1 MVPGVV
7 MALNTPGG
15 GGQNTPVGGNGTQN
29 TPGGGGQNTPVGG
42 GNTNTS
48 NPNKIT
54 WKIINPLNV
63 GSDVS
68 AIITA
73 VMKNIIMPLASVLV
87 VLAVLYSGFKFVI
100 AQGNPKELEEARTGF
115 IWVLIGSAVL
125 LGAYGITEVLKTT
138 IEQIAPIK

>member
-1 MVPGVV
+1 MKKIIFTVLVSLICLPVVTFAGVV
-7 MALNTPGG
+7 DNTT
-15 GGQNTPVGGNGTQN
+15 TP
-29 TPGGGGQNTPVGG
+29 PP
-42 GNTNTS
+42 TNS
-48 NPNKIT
+48 NKIT
-54 WKIINPLNV
+54 WKIINPLKV

-68 AIITA
+68 AIVTA
-73 VMKNIIMPLASVLV
+73 VMQNIIMPLASVLV

-100 AQGNPKELEEARTGF
+100 AQGNPAELKDARTGF

>member
-1 MVPGVV
+1 MVPHMITAQVSG
-7 MALNTPGG
+7 NPPPSG
-15 GGQNTPVGGNGTQN
+15 TPVSGNPPPTG
-29 TPGGGGQNTPVGG
+29 
-42 GNTNTS
+42 TS

-73 VMKNIIMPLASVLV
+73 VMRNIIMPLASVLV

-100 AQGNPKELEEARTGF
+100 AQGNPAELKEARTGF